1 MKYHTL
7 FLFRKLGTMSQNL
20 SSAAFLIGAL
30 KVYSI
35 PAIHSK
41 ILSRNMRF
49 QQCGMCNQQRLR
61 PACAYAQSDQSLCQS
76 LEYALTLRLL
86 TEQHLEFLCLKG
98 GFTGSS
104 ESTLVKMPLCWKS
117 HVMAQMICC
126 RPLDLSTLMKLFFL
140 FLN

>member
-20 SSAAFLIGAL
+20 SSAAFVIGAL

-49 QQCGMCNQQRLR
+49 PTMWYVQPAKAQTSLRLR
-61 PACAYAQSDQSLCQS
+61 
-76 LEYALTLRLL
+76 T
-86 TEQHLEFLCLKG
+86 
-98 GFTGSS
+98 
-104 ESTLVKMPLCWKS
+104 V
-117 HVMAQMICC
+117 
-126 RPLDLSTLMKLFFL
+126 
-140 FLN
+140 